1 MIDGVTS
8 LLADVTTLSRDSPS
22 LLLAYL
28 TSRLV
33 GALVRYL
40 LFWIVIWMDCI
51 HRLLWFGTQGGIQS
65 LELYG
70 DPDYAETLC
79 DDEVRIIYATIF
91 TLSVKLFATSNS
103 DCTYLSRRLQYWIR
117 VVSYFPRTVPRVYK

>member
-1 MIDGVTS
+1 
-8 LLADVTTLSRDSPS
+8 
-22 LLLAYL
+22 
-28 TSRLV
+28 
-33 GALVRYL
+33 
-40 LFWIVIWMDCI
+40 MDCSRCV

-65 LELYG
+65 LQLYG

-117 VVSYFPRTVPRVYK
+117 VVSYFPCTVPRVYK